1 MLLTILLI
9 IVFSSIFLIIELLVQ
24 RKVFSIRKD
33 FPWLITEKDETPIL
47 SKTGLTKFI
56 SHGYDPELG
65 WIRKPFTMHDENGKY
80 SKTEWHIN
88 KIGAR
93 SNPLFD
99 GLESTISCYGDSF
112 AFSRQV
118 NDDETW
124 SHHLSEIT
132 NTNVLNFSV
141 GNYGV
146 DQSLLRL
153 KREYAKNKTK
163 IVILAVVPETI
174 SRIQSMWKHYSEY
187 GNTFGFKPRFVIVDD
202 KLTLLKNP
210 IDSSSKFELFTEYLD
225 HIQQNDFFY
234 KNKFLKE
241 KLHFPYSITILKNL
255 RRNFGIISSI
265 DKINKLKKQNKDF
278 SHIAWNPMR
287 IIMQNNKQ
295 WRIRL
300 FQDSGSC
307 KLLKMIIQNYVDY
320 SKQQNFHPIF
330 IFLPQKD
337 DLIFIKNNSHF
348 FENFSNELKSMDGLT
363 LIDVTNDLLR
373 KKDLGILYSDNN
385 DYGGHFSKEGNKLIS
400 ELIARQLKNLNLI

>member
-1 MLLTILLI
+1 MKHPYY
-9 IVFSSIFLIIELLVQ
+9 Q
-24 RKVFSIRKD
+24 
-33 FPWLITEKDETPIL
+33 
-47 SKTGLTKFI
+47 KFI

-124 SHHLSEIT
+124 EHHLSEIT

-300 FQDSGSC
+300 YH
-307 KLLKMIIQNYVDY
+307 NAW
-320 SKQQNFHPIF
+320 
-330 IFLPQKD
+330 
-337 DLIFIKNNSHF
+337 
-348 FENFSNELKSMDGLT
+348 
-363 LIDVTNDLLR
+363 R
-373 KKDLGILYSDNN
+373 
-385 DYGGHFSKEGNKLIS
+385 
-400 ELIARQLKNLNLI
+400 

>member
-1 MLLTILLI
+1 
-9 IVFSSIFLIIELLVQ
+9 
-24 RKVFSIRKD
+24 
-33 FPWLITEKDETPIL
+33 
-47 SKTGLTKFI
+47 
-56 SHGYDPELG
+56 
-65 WIRKPFTMHDENGKY
+65 
-80 SKTEWHIN
+80 
-88 KIGAR
+88 
-93 SNPLFD
+93 
-99 GLESTISCYGDSF
+99 
-112 AFSRQV
+112 
-118 NDDETW
+118 
-124 SHHLSEIT
+124 
-132 NTNVLNFSV
+132 
-141 GNYGV
+141 
-146 DQSLLRL
+146 
-153 KREYAKNKTK
+153 
-163 IVILAVVPETI
+163 
-174 SRIQSMWKHYSEY
+174 MWKHYSEY

-300 FQDSGSC
+300 FKDSGSC